1 MPNVTITDFPVR
13 GTVLDNTLFATE
25 TAGLTEKVTASSLK
39 NYVSSLSTIT
49 ASGVVNASGGLV
61 ASTVSAGTIGNIGAV
76 IIGTLSTA
84 AQPNITSLGT
94 LVGLSVNGNI
104 LLNGFQVWGSNSLAS
119 FGGINNTP
127 IGAVSPSSGAFT
139 SVTSTGLV
147 VNGPASASTGQFTT
161 ITATNMNASGSFSPT
176 ANLIPTLGSTTR
188 WFGQAYV
195 NIASINTGR
204 INTVNA
210 VTMTSTNQTTS
221 GTLTVGTLLRPD
233 ANVSA
238 SIGSNTLR
246 FTDVYGATGD
256 FYTMNATAVQ
266 GTTVSA
272 TTTTSTTV
280 NTTNLNVA
288 NVDVSSTFEPT
299 GNLTVNLGSSTKWFN
314 NIYGKSVQAQY
325 ADLAEIYQADA
336 DYEPGTVVTF
346 GGSAEITVSSVA
358 HDPNAAGVISTSPAY
373 LMNSAVPGLPLALSG
388 RVPCKVQGPV
398 NKGDR
403 LVSAGNGTAMV
414 LDTTKY
420 QPGCVIGHS
429 LADHLESSVKVIE
442 VVVMKF

>member
-13 GTVLDNTLFATE
+13 GTVLDNTVFATE
-25 TAGLTEKVTASSLK
+25 TAGATEKVTAASLK
-39 NYVSSLSTIT
+39 NYVSQLNTIT
-49 ASGVVNASGGLV
+49 ASGTVNASGGLV

-84 AQPNITSLGT
+84 AQPNIKSLGT
-94 LVGLSVNGNI
+94 LSGLSVNGNI
-104 LLNGFQVWGSNSLAS
+104 ILNGYQVWGSNSLAK
-119 FGGINNTP
+119 FGGIDNTP
-127 IGAVSPSSGAFT
+127 IGSVSPSTGVF
-139 SVTSTGLV
+139 TGLSSTSLI

-195 NIASINTGR
+195 NIASIKTGR
-204 INTVNA
+204 INTVDA
-210 VTMTSTNQTTS
+210 VTMTSTDQTTS

-246 FTDVYGATGD
+246 FTNMYGATGD
-256 FYTMNATAVQ
+256 FYTLNAASVQ
-266 GTTVSA
+266 GDAVSA

-280 NTTNLNVA
+280 NATNLNVT

-299 GNLTVNLGSSTKWFN
+299 GNLVVNLGSSTKWFN

-325 ADLAEIYQADA
+325 ADLAEIYQADIVHA
-336 DYEPGTVVTF
+336 PGTVMAF
-346 GGSAEITVSSVA
+346 GGESEITLSSVS
-358 HDPNAAGVISTSPAY
+358 HDPRVAGVISTNPAY
-373 LMNSAVPGLPLALSG
+373 LMNSTATGSPLALSG
-388 RVPCKVQGPV
+388 RVPCSVQGPV
-398 NKGDR
+398 SKGDR
-403 LVSAGNGTAMV
+403 LVSAGNGTAMA
-414 LDTTKY
+414 LDMARY

-429 LADHLESSVKVIE
+429 LENHTESSVKVIE
-442 VVVMKF
+442 IVVMKF